1 MNNAMKNTMKNPI
14 YTPATAPRFIL
25 ATDYTADYKP
35 QTIDAEL
42 LECCSTVK
50 AAMKIAESRYD
61 ESKVYCMLIFEKI
74 DRPING
80 KIAYVESLGMWVFSG
95 GRGLWRVS
103 QEDPET
109 FYYTLDPETGE
120 IKLEIDWKNELG
132 LRDA

>member
-1 MNNAMKNTMKNPI
+1 MKEYI

-42 LECCSTVK
+42 LECCNTVK

-61 ESKVYCMLIFEKI
+61 ESKVYCMHIFEKI
-74 DRPING
+74 DCPING

-95 GRGLWRVS
+95 GRGLWRLA
-103 QEDPET
+103 QDDHYGT
-109 FYYTLDPETGE
+109 FFYTLDPETGE
-120 IKLEIDWKNELG
+120 IELYVDWKGELRP
-132 LRDA
+132 LS

>member
-1 MNNAMKNTMKNPI
+1 MTKTI

-61 ESKVYCMLIFEKI
+61 ESKVYCMHIFEKI

-95 GRGLWRVS
+95 GRGLWRLA
-103 QEDPET
+103 QDDHYGT
-109 FYYTLDPETGE
+109 FFYTLDPETGE
-120 IKLEIDWKNELG
+120 IELYVDWDGELRP
-132 LRDA
+132 LS